1 MAKLMED
8 EINKKLEDFENW
20 IYANNSISKEYEFE
34 DFVNALGFVVK
45 AGMEAEKMN
54 HHPDLHIY
62 AYKHVKVTIT
72 THDEGGVT
80 EKDFDLAQKIER
92 F

>member
-1 MAKLMED
+1 MAKLLED
-8 EINKKLEDFENW
+8 DVNKKLEEFDNW
-20 IYANNSISKEYEFE
+20 IYANNSISKEYEFK
-34 DFVNALGFVVK
+34 DFVNAIGFVMKVS
-45 AGMEAEKMN
+45 MEAEKMN

-80 EKDFDLAQKIER
+80 EKDFVLARKLES